1 MKDILVY
8 SKAMLSRVVALTE
21 EHDIHP
27 YLGKVYNWEDAPQAF
42 EQMRQQGTVGKIAI
56 RV

>member
-1 MKDILVY
+1 MY

-27 YLGKVYNWEDAPQAF
+27 YLGKVYNWENAPQAF